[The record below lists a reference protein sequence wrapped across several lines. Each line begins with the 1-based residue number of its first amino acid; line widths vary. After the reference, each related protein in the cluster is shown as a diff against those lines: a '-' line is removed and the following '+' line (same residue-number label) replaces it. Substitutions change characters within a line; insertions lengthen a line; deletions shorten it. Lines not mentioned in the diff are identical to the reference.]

1 MSRLKELRNKK
12 GISQVQVQMKTGID
26 QSDYSK
32 METGKRLPTL
42 EQARALSYLFDTSVD
57 YLCGMT
63 DDPKP
68 PTRPSEL
75 PIDIKTQTESSNQK
89 QKKK

>member
-75 PIDIKTQTESSNQK
+75 PIDIKNQTDSSNQK